1 MSTKSQ
7 LIKEIYMDK
16 KVNSNLIT
24 SYFENREDEIDYL
37 NYTGPRS
44 RLYQLIGGLFLLL
57 YNITNTYYIFQDSGL
72 DKVSYKIFIKILFV
86 CFAILNV
93 IFLIIMI
100 KSSLNSI
107 VNKISTYS
115 KLIINL
121 IGYFYY
127 IYFLISFKNPDEKEY
142 ERTYSI
148 IRNLYMQAAL
158 FMVEYLFLIKPC
170 RLIGYI
176 FSFSEV
182 GVIIYLNFIVDDKS
196 FLSVFVPELLAS
208 LLLFILVEAANYFDK
223 MRRKTYNYIKQT
235 ENFSNYFETLLSNM
249 QFHLISY
256 CNDKLVLY
264 NESYKSFIKEENIES
279 YRLHNNHETK
289 LSIKNNTQSS
299 QNPLNQHSKQASIAN
314 MINKENKNKK

>member
-100 KSSLNSI
+100 KSSL
-107 VNKISTYS
+107 KQP
-115 KLIINL
+115 KLI
-121 IGYFYY
+121 
-127 IYFLISFKNPDEKEY
+127 
-142 ERTYSI
+142 
-148 IRNLYMQAAL
+148 
-158 FMVEYLFLIKPC
+158 V
-170 RLIGYI
+170 
-176 FSFSEV
+176 
-182 GVIIYLNFIVDDKS
+182 
-196 FLSVFVPELLAS
+196 LL
-208 LLLFILVEAANYFDK
+208 
-223 MRRKTYNYIKQT
+223 
-235 ENFSNYFETLLSNM
+235 
-249 QFHLISY
+249 
-256 CNDKLVLY
+256 
-264 NESYKSFIKEENIES
+264 
-279 YRLHNNHETK
+279 
-289 LSIKNNTQSS
+289 
-299 QNPLNQHSKQASIAN
+299 
-314 MINKENKNKK
+314 